1 MSTLAL
7 LVVLL
12 LVLVGLLFLGA
23 LGYLAHR
30 RPALARPLTVVLTGA
45 GVLVALVVGV
55 AQAGPR

>member
-12 LVLVGLLFLGA
+12 LLLVGLLFLGA
-23 LGYLAHR
+23 LGYLVHR
-30 RPALARPLTVVLTGA
+30 HPALARPLTVVLTGA

>member
-23 LGYLAHR
+23 LGYLVHR
-30 RPALARPLTVVLTGA
+30 QPALARPLTVVLAGA

>member
-23 LGYLAHR
+23 LAYAVYRNPRLAQ
-30 RPALARPLTVVLTGA
+30 PLIVALTGA
-45 GVLVALVVGV
+45 GVLAALITAVVT
-55 AQAGPR
+55 AGAR